1 MKDSEFIQLINLY
14 LDHEIS
20 AADSARLEAE
30 VQINPAR
37 REIYQQYCRMQKAC
51 KVLAKEFQ
59 TEAAPAPERKVI
71 DFKSAARP
79 ARAPGIFTAS
89 AIAGLAACVAVIFV
103 ARSRQQPGPTEHG
116 QQLAQQMPHASRAA
130 QPAAATPTPLDAVAR
145 VTAQPVLVGTSLSL
159 AGNAQADA
167 MRVAAV
173 EQANTQFDWMRQMR
187 FAPVPSVPMD
197 ELRFEA
203 RPASLQI
210 DPRTFRS
217 VRPVD
222 ATVEMTAFRFQ
233 R

>member
-1 MKDSEFIQLINLY
+1 MKDSEFIQLLNLY

-51 KVLAKEFQ
+51 KVLAQDFR
-59 TEAAPAPERKVI
+59 TEVVPTPERKVI

-79 ARAPGIFTAS
+79 AGASGFYAAS
-89 AIAGLAACVAVIFV
+89 AFAAVAACVAIIFV

-116 QQLAQQMPHASRAA
+116 QQLAQQMPLSPKVTPPVVSASAA
-130 QPAAATPTPLDAVAR
+130 LGAIAR
-145 VTAQPVLVGTSLSL
+145 VAAPPALVGTSLSL
-159 AGNAQADA
+159 AGNAQAEA
-167 MRVAAV
+167 MMVAAV
-173 EQANTQFDWMRQMR
+173 EQANAQFDWMRQMQ
-187 FAPVPSVPMD
+187 FAPVPAVSMD
-197 ELRFEA
+197 VLRFDA
-203 RPASLQI
+203 RPASLRP

-217 VRPVD
+217 VQPVD
-222 ATVEMTAFRFQ
+222 PSVEMTAFRFQ